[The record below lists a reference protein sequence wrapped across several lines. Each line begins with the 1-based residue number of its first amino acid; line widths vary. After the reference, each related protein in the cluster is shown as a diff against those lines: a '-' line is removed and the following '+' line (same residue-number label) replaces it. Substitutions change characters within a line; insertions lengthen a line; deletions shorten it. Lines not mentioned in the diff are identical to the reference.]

1 MSNPV
6 LAIIGRPNVGKSTLF
21 NRIIRK
27 RDAIVDDQPGVTRD
41 RKHAESDW
49 NGVHFTVIDTGGYL
63 PDSENLI
70 HQAVLTQV
78 HQAINEADVIIL
90 LTDVTEGIT
99 ALDEEVAKILQRAN
113 KPILLVVNKVDN
125 EGREMM
131 LGEFYKLGLG
141 DPIPISAISGRST
154 GDFLDRVVDLFPHS
168 DVEYKEAEEPEMKIA
183 VVGKPNVGKSSFV
196 NAILGIEKMIVTEIP
211 GTTRD
216 SIDTIFKYYGRN
228 YLLIDTAGLRK
239 RSKVKEAVEYFS
251 SLRSISSIQRCDVAI
266 ILIDAAEG
274 IGDQDKTILQEAIR
288 FKKGILLAVNKW
300 DLVEK
305 DANTIVEF
313 ESRIHDE
320 IPYLKYIP
328 MLFTS
333 ALTRLRVFKAIE
345 IAQSIHEERGKKVST
360 SELNRFFEMTT
371 RITTPAAV
379 GGKEV
384 KIKYCTQVKTRPPV
398 FAFYCNHPKL
408 IKPNYRMFL
417 ENRLREQFGFFGV
430 PLTLIF
436 RSK

>member
-1 MSNPV
+1 
-6 LAIIGRPNVGKSTLF
+6 
-21 NRIIRK
+21 
-27 RDAIVDDQPGVTRD
+27 
-41 RKHAESDW
+41 
-49 NGVHFTVIDTGGYL
+49 L
-63 PDSENLI
+63 PDKENLI

-78 HQAINEADVIIL
+78 HQAIDEADVIVL
-90 LTDVTEGIT
+90 LTDVTDGIT
-99 ALDEEVAKILQRAN
+99 ALDAEVAKILQRTE
-113 KPILLVVNKVDN
+113 KPILLAVNKVDN
-125 EGREMM
+125 EDREML

-154 GDFLDRVVDLFPHS
+154 GDFLDRIVDLLPHS

-196 NAILGIEKMIVTEIP
+196 NAILGIDKMIVTEIP

-216 SIDTIFKYYGRN
+216 SIDTMFKYYGRN

-239 RSKVKEAVEYFS
+239 RSKVKESVEYFS
-251 SLRSISSIQRCDVAI
+251 TLRSISSIQRCDVAI
-266 ILIDAAEG
+266 ILIDAVEG
-274 IGDQDKTILQEAIR
+274 IGDQDKTIIQEAIR

-300 DLVEK
+300 DLIEK
-305 DANTIVEF
+305 DTHTAVEF
-313 ESRIHDE
+313 ERRIQDE

-328 MLFTS
+328 MLFIS

-345 IAQSIHEERGKKVST
+345 IAQSIHEERSKKIST
-360 SELNRFFEMTT
+360 SDLNRFFEMTT
-371 RITTPAAV
+371 QITTPAAV

-384 KIKYCTQVKTRPPV
+384 KIKYCTQVKTKPPV

-417 ENRLREQFGFFGV
+417 ENKLREQFGFLGV
-430 PLTLIF
+430 PLTLVF